1 MEGLAITGEGL
12 AAALDCD
19 FFGMTLKGPTPEG
32 LRLILIGIGLERE
45 LFAAV
50 FSVGVAVAI
59 LLIVASSIAVDR
71 I

>member
-1 MEGLAITGEGL
+1 MEGFAITGEGL
-12 AAALDCD
+12 GAGEAID

-32 LRLILIGIGLERE
+32 LRLIFIGIGLERE
-45 LFAAV
+45 LFIVLRVGAV
-50 FSVGVAVAI
+50 VAM